1 MEYKVE
7 IGGKVITLFHD
18 NMDESINV
26 DDLTK
31 IDSSNLYGEAVTIS
45 AAMNR
50 IGLLKA
56 ELESH
61 LAESKLDLRIFEAD
75 FVAKKRKEAANN
87 GNQFTLRV
95 GNEDVKIK
103 QTEKALEKSF
113 ENDPEWVKLK
123 KQYIT
128 LERNF
133 NRLDSLYWSCQ
144 SKDKKLRNITNS
156 VTPEEFANELV
167 EGKFNGI
174 TIKK

>member
-1 MEYKVE
+1 MEYKIE
-7 IGGKVITLFHD
+7 LGGKIITLFHENID
-18 NMDESINV
+18 STINV

-56 ELESH
+56 ELEHS
-61 LAESKLDLRIFEAD
+61 LSDAKLDLRIFEAD
-75 FVAKKRKEAANN
+75 FIAKKRKEAANN

-103 QTEKALEKSF
+103 LTEKALEKSF
-113 ENDPEWVKLK
+113 ENDAKWIEKK

-144 SKDKKLRNITNS
+144 SKDKKLSNITNS
-156 VTPEEFANELV
+156 VTPEEFVSELV